1 ARPSTG
7 THRTPPP
14 RRTFTAGQRALL
26 WAAGVLGTLAI
37 IIAVLIVVNAK
48 SPGGSLAPATVTD
61 TGAPLTSSS
70 SSESSSA
77 SPPAHSSGW
86 TWHGTSR

>member
-1 ARPSTG
+1 
-7 THRTPPP
+7 
-14 RRTFTAGQRALL
+14 RTFTAGQRALL

-61 TGAPLTSSS
+61 TGGAPV
-70 SSESSSA
+70 ESSSPE
-77 SPPAHSSGW
+77 SHPEGPPAHSSGW
-86 TWHGTSR
+86 TWHRTSQ